1 MLLVLYMASDNIP
14 LNKDKP
20 NKAIDE
26 EERVHIYISEDVQK
40 LLKLCKKQMKARS
53 YNQVIKFFL
62 AKYIQEILVPKNPLV
77 EESNKTGKRT
87 K

>member
-1 MLLVLYMASDNIP
+1 MLFSFIYGNDNIP

-40 LLKLCKKQMKARS
+40 LLKLCKKQMKVRS

-77 EESNKTGKRT
+77 EESNKKGKRT

>member
-26 EERVHIYISEDVQK
+26 EERVHIYISEDV
-40 LLKLCKKQMKARS
+40 S
-53 YNQVIKFFL
+53 EV
-62 AKYIQEILVPKNPLV
+62 AKIMQETD
-77 EESNKTGKRT
+77 ESTLI
-87 K
+87 